1 MYTTEL
7 SKGFTFQTKFLRQTE
22 GTKKNIYIFLSIL
35 SPSYPVTLLT
45 PRHKHLPPVMKLR

>member
-22 GTKKNIYIFLSIL
+22 GTKKKKLFLGIL

>member
-1 MYTTEL
+1 MFTTEL

-22 GTKKNIYIFLSIL
+22 DTKKKIFLSIL